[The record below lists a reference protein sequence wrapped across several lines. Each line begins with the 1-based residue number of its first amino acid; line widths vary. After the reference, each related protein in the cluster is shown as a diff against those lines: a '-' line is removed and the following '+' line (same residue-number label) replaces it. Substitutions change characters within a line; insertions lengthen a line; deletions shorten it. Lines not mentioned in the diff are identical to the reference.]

1 MFLIFHF
8 VAAVKTT
15 SNLKTR
21 GLESLAYFLQP
32 PKQRINRAE
41 FKFIAAT
48 LPAKV
53 NIIAVQTFVFTF
65 TPLILNF
72 PTSVLFY
79 LVWIP
84 AITFTRFIITCV
96 HCMDIY
102 NIATYH
108 LYLLFP
114 VGILTLWTSFH
125 VYSMQTY
132 EVTFPVYFSCMDI
145 CAQFYPSTT

>member
-1 MFLIFHF
+1 MKEKASKKQDNMFLIFHF

-53 NIIAVQTFVFTF
+53 NIMILLKAPLNELMLLLLSTHIVQDH
-65 TPLILNF
+65 
-72 PTSVLFY
+72 S
-79 LVWIP
+79 
-84 AITFTRFIITCV
+84 
-96 HCMDIY
+96 
-102 NIATYH
+102 NI
-108 LYLLFP
+108 
-114 VGILTLWTSFH
+114 
-125 VYSMQTY
+125 
-132 EVTFPVYFSCMDI
+132 
-145 CAQFYPSTT
+145 